1 MAPGRTGTE
10 RKRERGRE
18 FGPLLL
24 LPFGN
29 GKVSP
34 KWEPRDG
41 RTDPSSF
48 PHSGGP
54 YPDPLARQS
63 VHFAL
68 LYKKVSECCSLKLC
82 QSFSVCS
89 IKPPTTIE

>member
-18 FGPLLL
+18 FGPLL

-48 PHSGGP
+48 P
-54 YPDPLARQS
+54 Q
-63 VHFAL
+63 
-68 LYKKVSECCSLKLC
+68 
-82 QSFSVCS
+82 
-89 IKPPTTIE
+89 PTLEVLILIL